1 MQPLKRQSLIEQVAG
16 HLRRGVGSGQWQG
29 RLPGVQKLAAQLE
42 VSKDTVRAAFT
53 LLEKDGTLKPQG
65 AGRCRVIPPA
75 HRAAQDQRRLRMA
88 ILLPVPLRDDN
99 AHSHR
104 LILGIQNAIEADG
117 HACTIVT
124 QPADGHLRRVTQL
137 VMQTEADAWVVY
149 AGSHDLL
156 KWFATKRIPA
166 LALGGRPFD
175 LPLARSRTVLVEAMI
190 QCVDALVGLGHRR
203 MVLIA
208 PQLWRQPTP
217 NHTAEALLSRLALHS
232 IPSSEYNLPAWSETP
247 EGLEDLL
254 KALFFATP
262 PTALL
267 LAEPMYC
274 SAVRAW
280 LGEHGLHVPRDVS
293 LVNLLPDP
301 MFQLHQPAYT
311 GFIWPES
318 VHIHRIQR
326 WLRSLL
332 SGEPDLEDFVAFATF
347 HPGGTIGPAKGNVR

>member
-1 MQPLKRQSLIEQVAG
+1 MQLLKRQSLIDQVAG
-16 HLRRGVGSGQWQG
+16 HLRCGFESGQWQG
-29 RLPGVQKLAAQLE
+29 RLPGVQRLATELD
-42 VSKDTVRAAFT
+42 VSKDTVRAALK

-65 AGRCRVIPPA
+65 AGRCRVIPAQRPA
-75 HRAAQDQRRLRMA
+75 HQSQRSLRMA
-88 ILLPVPLRDDN
+88 ILLPVPLKDDN

-104 LILGIQNAIEADG
+104 LILGVQNAIESDG

-124 QPADGHLRRVTQL
+124 QPPDGSLRRVTQL
-137 VMQTEADAWVVY
+137 IMQTEADAWVIY
-149 AGSHDLL
+149 AGHHELL
-156 KWFATKRIPA
+156 KWFTTKRLPA
-166 LALGGRPFD
+166 LALGGRPLD
-175 LPLARSRTVLVEAMI
+175 LPIARSRTILVEAMN
-190 QCVDALVGLGHRR
+190 QCVDALIGLGHRR

-217 NHTAEALLSRLALHS
+217 NHTAEALLSRLALHG
-232 IPSSEYNLPAWSETP
+232 IPSSEYNLPAWNETP
-247 EGLEDLL
+247 EGLETLL

-267 LAEPMYC
+267 LAEPIYC

-301 MFQLHQPAYT
+301 VFQMHLPVYT
-311 GFIWPES
+311 GFNWPES

-326 WLRSLL
+326 WLGSLL
-332 SGEPDLEDFVAFATF
+332 SGEPDLEDYVAYATF
-347 HPGGTIGPAKGNVR
+347 HPGGTIGPTRGNVR